1 MRGTV
6 GRRFR
11 LSVVVA
17 LGLAAVSGGVSRA
30 EDAVPWLGGSVG
42 SEFLVRIRDART
54 ASTVRRGLGQAVR
67 FLDDASCRGVF
78 TDFSDSRGHTLQSRL
93 DRHGVSAQDYL
104 RLVVF
109 LDGSEAAQCRS
120 HAVVAFTSVGSRAVF
135 VCGDS
140 FQAMSRARP
149 ELGGVLLIHEVLH
162 SLGLEENPPTTHQI
176 TDHVM
181 QRCGPRTLMA
191 AR

>member
-1 MRGTV
+1 MGA
-6 GRRFR
+6 RFR
-11 LSVVVA
+11 LTVVLA
-17 LGLAAVSGGVSRA
+17 SGLAAVSGGASSA
-30 EDAVPWLGGSVG
+30 EDSVPWLGGSVG
-42 SEFLVRIRDART
+42 SEFLVHIKDART
-54 ASTVRRGLGQAVR
+54 ASAVRRGLTRAERV
-67 FLDDASCRGVF
+67 LAEASCRSVF
-78 TDFSDSRGHTLQSRL
+78 VDFSDGRGRTLQSRL

-109 LDGSEAAQCRS
+109 LDGSKAAQCLS
-120 HAVVAFTSVGSRAVF
+120 HAVVAFTAVGSRAVF

-140 FQAMSRARP
+140 FEEMSRARP

-162 SLGLEENPPTTHQI
+162 SLGLEENPPTTYQI
-176 TDHVM
+176 TDRIL